1 MLMKSQRIIMAP
13 GWFAKVGEVLKNIG
27 TGIKNV
33 VGKVVAPIA
42 SIAGPLISAIP
53 HPAAQAIG
61 RGMSVAAPVVSRLF
75 NE

>member
-1 MLMKSQRIIMAP
+1 MV
-13 GWFAKVGEVLKNIG
+13 VGFWKKALEVIKNIG